1 MKVQQTLAQTW
12 KRRRD
17 SDHATAKRLIAW
29 LIPANVLVCSGMSCR
44 DAALQNDLGDDVNG
58 YVLALALTWGYAIL
72 WSWSIY
78 PFVFFILAKTES
90 RWMGFVS
97 VLFAYGAWGF
107 VNAIGCVVA
116 MEAVRSGAW
125 TPVFVWFGACIAWN
139 ACLFRS
145 RPVSRRAKVA

>member
-1 MKVQQTLAQTW
+1 MRCA
-12 KRRRD
+12 
-17 SDHATAKRLIAW
+17 
-29 LIPANVLVCSGMSCR
+29 
-44 DAALQNDLGDDVNG
+44 DAALQNDLGDDAAG

-78 PFVFFILAKTES
+78 PFVFFILAKTEN

-125 TPVFVWFGACIAWN
+125 AGVVLWFGACIAWN
-139 ACLFRS
+139 AHLFRS
-145 RPVSRRAKVA
+145 RPVPRRAKVA

>member
-1 MKVQQTLAQTW
+1 MRCA
-12 KRRRD
+12 
-17 SDHATAKRLIAW
+17 
-29 LIPANVLVCSGMSCR
+29 
-44 DAALQNDLGDDVNG
+44 DAALQNDLGDDVEG
-58 YVLALALTWGYAIL
+58 YVLALALTWCYAIL

-78 PFVFFILAKTES
+78 PFVFYVLSKTEN

-125 TPVFVWFGACIAWN
+125 TPVFVWFGAAAAWN

-145 RPVSRRAKVA
+145 RPVVRRAKVA